1 MEKGSWQVL
10 SQKLGSQWMYIV
22 GRLIDPAQPLHGG
35 NVEYAPDSHYTIDE
49 AKAKKLAEAL
59 NKQTSDKRTSK

>member
-10 SQKLGSQWMYIV
+10 SRKLGSQWMYIV
-22 GRLIDPAQPLHGG
+22 GRQHDLSLPLIGE
-35 NVEYAPDSHYTIDE
+35 NVEYAPDSHYTTDE

-59 NKQTSDKRTSK
+59 NKQTSE